1 MEDKRILQGKL
12 MSTHTKIINEISE
25 IKGKNIELSED
36 DKIKVKKLE
45 QQLKLI
51 AESLYKLYL

>member
-25 IKGKNIELSED
+25 IKSKNIELSED

>member
-1 MEDKRILQGKL
+1 MEDRRILQGKL

>member
-1 MEDKRILQGKL
+1 MEDRRILQGKL
-12 MSTHTKIINEISE
+12 MSTHTKILNEISE
-25 IKGKNIELSED
+25 IKAKNIELSDE

-45 QQLKLI
+45 QQLKLV

>member
-12 MSTHTKIINEISE
+12 MNTHTKIINEISE